1 MEKERIYVSFAFKDE
16 VDAIQMIDAR
26 LTREQLDL
34 LYWLYE
40 NDLLKGKFEDYDP
53 NSVVRVSEP

>member
-1 MEKERIYVSFAFKDE
+1 MEKERIFVAFASKNE
-16 VDAIQMIDAR
+16 VDAIQMVSAK

-40 NDLLKGKFEDYDP
+40 NDLLRGKFEDYDP